1 MPGKKLTSKQ
11 MKIARVAEPRNKIT
25 GADFRKLKMSKK
37 KNGKKKM
44 VLRLMVYVVREHIE
58 EFLLLD
64 KVK

>member
-37 KNGKKKM
+37 KNGKKKK
-44 VLRLMVYVVREHIE
+44 YS
-58 EFLLLD
+58 
-64 KVK
+64 